1 MKLASRAKSRL
12 TRRINSYVSTDSAP
26 RTRGRI
32 ASRPELGRLA
42 MDGVESPERL
52 ERWKNIGRT
61 DMSRKW
67 KWVLW
72 ITGAP
77 LLAIIAFVV
86 FIENR
91 GGHYPIYKPSSFSHL
106 TLPTASRRSTSEPV
120 VEIGAGTLRG
130 APAGSAVAFRGIPYA
145 RPPVGELRWQPPQPP
160 LPWQGV
166 REALQPGSACTQR
179 TSGLTPFFAPMAQA
193 YGSHFEQPPIKS
205 SEDCLYLD
213 VWVPEWPAKRVLPV
227 MVWLHGGGN
236 TVGSGTQSTYDGVS
250 LTRHGVLLV
259 TLNYRLGVMGFFSHP
274 ELTAESP
281 HHSSG
286 NYGLL
291 DQLAALNWVKQ
302 NIAQFGGDPDNVTLF
317 GESAGAIDAARLMT
331 SPLAAGLF
339 KRVISESGPA
349 FESGQTLSQAEAFG
363 SVVSAQAP
371 GNVQLTPLMK
381 LRALPATEVEA
392 LVATAKEH
400 LPVDITAATADG
412 WVLPMSPQQAFLL
425 GSIQKVDLLI
435 GLNGRELSAF
445 RLAAAAV
452 GGPSSV
458 AESGG
463 LKKLLELAHPY
474 FGSWTNPAIAIY
486 FGRMLL
492 NKNAGL
498 DAAANDLI
506 GACPVGAMASLTNA
520 SAQHVFVYRFDRSI
534 PGKGEAIL
542 GAFHSL
548 EVPYVFGSL
557 RDREWQWLPS
567 TADDASVSDLLQ
579 TYWTNFAKTSNPNA
593 SGLPNWPAWSDGKK
607 EFLVVDQNASVTA
620 QRNFP
625 PLLSRLGANELK
637 ESFNAN

>member
-1 MKLASRAKSRL
+1 MTVK
-12 TRRINSYVSTDSAP
+12 
-26 RTRGRI
+26 RTWI
-32 ASRPELGRLA
+32 
-42 MDGVESPERL
+42 
-52 ERWKNIGRT
+52 
-61 DMSRKW
+61 
-67 KWVLW
+67 LW
-72 ITGAP
+72 IGGA
-77 LLAIIAFVV
+77 LALAIVGFVV
-86 FIENR
+86 FTLDR
-91 GGHYPIYKPSSFSHL
+91 GGHYPIYRASSFSHL
-106 TLPTASRRSTSEPV
+106 ALPPASTVTTGELV
-120 VEIGAGTLRG
+120 VQIGAGTLRG
-130 APAGSAVAFRGIPYA
+130 ASVGSAIAFRGIPYA
-145 RPPVGELRWQPPQPP
+145 RPPVGALRWQPPEPP

-193 YGSHFEQPPIKS
+193 YGSTFDQPPIKS

-213 VWVPEWPAKRVLPV
+213 VWVPEWPVKYALPV
-227 MVWLHGGGN
+227 MVWLHGGSN
-236 TVGSGTQSTYDGVS
+236 TVGSGGQSTYDGVS

-274 ELTAESP
+274 ELTTESP

-317 GESAGAIDAARLMT
+317 GESAGAIDATRLMT

-363 SVVSAQAP
+363 SAVSALAP
-371 GNVQLTPLMK
+371 GNAQSTPLEK
-381 LRALPATEVEA
+381 LRALSVTEVEA
-392 LVATAKEH
+392 LVSRLKEH
-400 LPVDITAATADG
+400 LPTDITAATADG
-412 WVLPMSPQQAFLL
+412 WVLPMSPQQAFLT

-445 RLAAAAV
+445 RLAAAAAAKSS

-458 AESGG
+458 ADSGG
-463 LKKLLELAHPY
+463 LKKFSEAARPY
-474 FGSWTNPAIAIY
+474 FGSWTNPAIAFY
-486 FGRMLL
+486 FGRILL
-492 NKNAGL
+492 DKNAGL
-498 DAAANDLI
+498 DGAANDLI
-506 GACPVGAMASLTNA
+506 GACPVGAIASLTNA
-520 SAQHVFVYRFDRSI
+520 SGRHVFVYRFDRSI
-534 PGKGEAIL
+534 PGKAEATL

-567 TADDASVSDLLQ
+567 TADDASLSDLLQ

-593 SGLPNWPAWSDGKK
+593 SGLPNWPTWSDGKK
-607 EFLVVDQNASVTA
+607 EYLVVNPDASVTA

-625 PLLSRLGANELK
+625 PLFSSLSASELK
-637 ESFNAN
+637 QRFKSK

>member
-1 MKLASRAKSRL
+1 MTAK
-12 TRRINSYVSTDSAP
+12 
-26 RTRGRI
+26 
-32 ASRPELGRLA
+32 
-42 MDGVESPERL
+42 
-52 ERWKNIGRT
+52 
-61 DMSRKW
+61 RKW
-67 KWVLW
+67 LLW
-72 ITGAP
+72 IAGAL
-77 LLAIIAFVV
+77 LLAIVASVV
-86 FIENR
+86 SIENR
-91 GGHYPIYKPSSFSHL
+91 GGHYAIYKASSFSSL
-106 TLPTASRRSTSEPV
+106 ALPAASTAAAGELV
-120 VEIGAGTLRG
+120 VQIGAGALRG
-130 APAGSAVAFRGIPYA
+130 TQAGSAFAFRGIPYA
-145 RPPVGELRWQPPQPP
+145 RPPIGQLRWQPPQAP

-193 YGSHFEQPPIKS
+193 YGSNFEQPMVKS

-213 VWVPEWPAKRVLPV
+213 VWIPEWPVKRSLPV
-227 MVWLHGGGN
+227 MVWLHGGSN

-274 ELTAESP
+274 GLTTESA

-302 NIAQFGGDPDNVTLF
+302 NIAQFGGDPENITLF

-363 SVVSAQAP
+363 SAVAALAAGNAQS
-371 GNVQLTPLMK
+371 TPLEK
-381 LRALPATEVEA
+381 LRALPAGEVEA
-392 LVATAKEH
+392 LVLRAKEH
-400 LPVDITAATADG
+400 LSSDITAATADG
-412 WVLPMSPQQAFLL
+412 WVLPMSPQQAFLT

-445 RLAAAAV
+445 RLAAAAAAKSS
-452 GGPSSV
+452 GGLANAP
-458 AESGG
+458 ESGG
-463 LKKLLELAHPY
+463 LKKFSEAARPY
-474 FGSWTNPAIAIY
+474 FGSWTNAAIAIY
-486 FGRMLL
+486 FGRLLL

-506 GACPVGAMASLTNA
+506 GACPVGAMASLANA
-520 SAQHVFVYRFDRSI
+520 FGQRVFVYRFDRSI
-534 PGKGEAIL
+534 PGKGEAEL

-557 RDREWQWLPS
+557 QDPEWQWLPS
-567 TADDASVSDLLQ
+567 TADDALLSDLLQ

-593 SGLPNWPAWSDGKK
+593 SGLPNWPAWDDEKK
-607 EFLVVDQNASVTA
+607 EFLVVNRDASVTTR
-620 QRNFP
+620 RNFP
-625 PLLSRLGANELK
+625 PLFSSIGAKELK
-637 ESFNAN
+637 QNFKSH

>member
-1 MKLASRAKSRL
+1 M
-12 TRRINSYVSTDSAP
+12 T
-26 RTRGRI
+26 
-32 ASRPELGRLA
+32 A
-42 MDGVESPERL
+42 M
-52 ERWKNIGRT
+52 
-61 DMSRKW
+61 W
-67 KWVLW
+67 KWILW
-72 ITGAP
+72 VTGAL
-77 LLAIIAFVV
+77 LLAIVASVV

-91 GGHYPIYKPSSFSHL
+91 GGHYPIYQATSFSNL
-106 TLPTASRRSTSEPV
+106 ALPTAITTSSSEPV
-120 VEIGAGTLRG
+120 VQIGAGTLRG
-130 APAGSAVAFRGIPYA
+130 SVAGSAFAFRGIPYA
-145 RPPVGELRWQPPQPP
+145 RPPTGELRWQPPQPP

-179 TSGLTPFFAPMAQA
+179 TSGLTPFIAPMAQA
-193 YGSHFEQPPIKS
+193 YGANFEQPPIKS

-213 VWVPEWPAKRVLPV
+213 VWVPAWPVKRTLPV
-227 MVWLHGGGN
+227 MVWLHGGSN

-250 LTRHGVLLV
+250 LARHGVLLV

-349 FESGQTLSQAEAFG
+349 FDSGQTLSQAEAFG
-363 SVVSAQAP
+363 SAVGDLTP
-371 GNVQLTPLMK
+371 GNTQSTPLQK
-381 LRALPATEVEA
+381 LRALPASEVEA
-392 LVATAKEH
+392 LVLKAKEH
-400 LPVDITAATADG
+400 FPTDITAATADG
-412 WVLPMSPQQAFLL
+412 WVLPMSSQQAFLT

-445 RLAAAAV
+445 RLSAAAAAKSS

-463 LKKLLELAHPY
+463 PKKFLEAARPY

-486 FGRMLL
+486 FGRILL
-492 NKNAGL
+492 NKNAGI
-498 DAAANDLI
+498 DGAANDLI

-520 SAQHVFVYRFDRSI
+520 SSQHVFVYRFDRSI
-534 PGKGEAIL
+534 PGKGQAEL

-567 TADDASVSDLLQ
+567 TAADASLSDLLQ

-593 SGLPNWPAWSDGKK
+593 SGLPNWPAWSDEKK
-607 EFLVVDQNASVTA
+607 EFLVVNQDASVTA
-620 QRNFP
+620 RRNFP
-625 PLLSRLGANELK
+625 PLFSSLGANELK
-637 ESFNAN
+637 HSFKAN

>member
-1 MKLASRAKSRL
+1 MTA
-12 TRRINSYVSTDSAP
+12 
-26 RTRGRI
+26 
-32 ASRPELGRLA
+32 
-42 MDGVESPERL
+42 
-52 ERWKNIGRT
+52 
-61 DMSRKW
+61 KW

-72 ITGAP
+72 IVGA
-77 LLAIIAFVV
+77 LLLTIVVSAV

-91 GGHYPIYKPSSFSHL
+91 GGHYPIYKASSFAHL
-106 TLPTASRRSTSEPV
+106 ALSTANTAPISEPV
-120 VEIGAGTLRG
+120 VQIGAGTLRG
-130 APAGSAVAFRGIPYA
+130 TNAGSAIAFRGIPYA

-160 LPWQGV
+160 LPWQGR
-166 REALQPGSACTQR
+166 REAAQPGSACTQR
-179 TSGLTPFFAPMAQA
+179 TSGLAPFFAPMAQA
-193 YGSHFEQPPIKS
+193 YGSIFEQPPIKS

-213 VWVPEWPAKRVLPV
+213 VWVPEWPVKRALPV
-227 MVWLHGGGN
+227 MVWLHGGSN

-259 TLNYRLGVMGFFSHP
+259 SFNYRLGVMGFFSHP
-274 ELTAESP
+274 ELTSESP

-363 SVVSAQAP
+363 SAVSTLAP
-371 GNVQLTPLMK
+371 GNAQSTPLQK
-381 LRALPATEVEA
+381 LRLLPATEVEA
-392 LVATAKEH
+392 LVAKAKEQI
-400 LPVDITAATADG
+400 PTDITAATADG
-412 WVLPMSPQQAFLL
+412 WVLPISPQQAFLT

-445 RLAAAAV
+445 RLSAAAAAKAS
-452 GGPSSV
+452 GGQSSV

-463 LKKLLELAHPY
+463 LKRFSAAARPY
-474 FGSWTNPAIAIY
+474 FGRWTDPAIAIY
-486 FGRMLL
+486 FGRILL

-498 DAAANDLI
+498 DGAANDLI
-506 GACPVGAMASLTNA
+506 GACPVGAIASLTQA
-520 SAQHVFVYRFDRSI
+520 SGQHVFVYRFDRTI
-534 PGKGEAIL
+534 PGKGEAEL

-557 RDREWQWLPS
+557 SDREWQWLP
-567 TADDASVSDLLQ
+567 TTLDDASLSDLLQ

-593 SGLPNWPAWSDGKK
+593 SGLPNWPAWSEEE
-607 EFLVVDQNASVTA
+607 EFLLVNQDASVTVR
-620 QRNFP
+620 RNFS
-625 PLLSRLGANELK
+625 PLFSRLGATELK
-637 ESFNAN
+637 QSFRAK

>member
-1 MKLASRAKSRL
+1 M
-12 TRRINSYVSTDSAP
+12 TV
-26 RTRGRI
+26 
-32 ASRPELGRLA
+32 
-42 MDGVESPERL
+42 
-52 ERWKNIGRT
+52 
-61 DMSRKW
+61 KW
-67 KWVLW
+67 KWLVWISGAVLLT
-72 ITGAP
+72 IVAS
-77 LLAIIAFVV
+77 VV
-86 FIENR
+86 FTLNR
-91 GGHYPIYKPSSFSHL
+91 GGHYPIHKASSFSTL
-106 TLPTASRRSTSEPV
+106 SLPTVNTASGSEPV
-120 VEIGAGTLRG
+120 VQIRAGTLRG
-130 APAGSAVAFRGIPYA
+130 ALVGSAIAFRGIPYA
-145 RPPVGELRWQPPQPP
+145 RPPLGELRWQPPQAP

-166 REALQPGSACTQR
+166 RDAVQPGSACTQR
-179 TSGLTPFFAPMAQA
+179 TSGLAPFFAPMAQA
-193 YGSHFEQPPIKS
+193 YGSKFEQAPIQS

-213 VWVPEWPAKRVLPV
+213 VWVPEWPVNRALPV
-227 MVWLHGGGN
+227 MVWLHGGSN

-250 LTRHGVLLV
+250 LTRRGVLLV

-291 DQLAALNWVKQ
+291 DQLAALNWVKE

-363 SVVSAQAP
+363 SAVSTLAP
-371 GNVQLTPLMK
+371 GNAQSTPLQK
-381 LRALPATEVEA
+381 LRALPASEIEA
-392 LVATAKEH
+392 LVVKAKEN
-400 LPVDITAATADG
+400 LPTDITAATADG
-412 WVLPMSPQQAFLL
+412 WVMPMSPQQAFIT

-445 RLAAAAV
+445 RLAAAAAAK
-452 GGPSSV
+452 SSGAQSSA

-463 LKKLLELAHPY
+463 LKRFLEAARPC
-474 FGSWTNPAIAIY
+474 FGSWTNPAIAVY
-486 FGRMLL
+486 FGKMLL

-498 DAAANDLI
+498 DGAANDLI

-520 SAQHVFVYRFDRSI
+520 SGQHVFVYRFDRSI
-534 PGKGEAIL
+534 PGKGEAEL

-557 RDREWQWLPS
+557 RDREWRWLPS
-567 TADDASVSDLLQ
+567 TADDAALSDLLQ
-579 TYWTNFAKTSNPNA
+579 TYWTNFAKTGNPNA
-593 SGLPNWPAWSDGKK
+593 SGLPDWPAWSDAEK
-607 EFLVVDQNASVTA
+607 EFLVINRDASVTA

-625 PLLSRLGANELK
+625 PLFSSLGANELK
-637 ESFNAN
+637 QSFKAH

>member
-1 MKLASRAKSRL
+1 MAA
-12 TRRINSYVSTDSAP
+12 
-26 RTRGRI
+26 
-32 ASRPELGRLA
+32 
-42 MDGVESPERL
+42 
-52 ERWKNIGRT
+52 
-61 DMSRKW
+61 KW
-67 KWVLW
+67 KWILW
-72 ITGAP
+72 ITGAL
-77 LLAIIAFVV
+77 LLAIVASVV
-86 FIENR
+86 FVENR
-91 GGHYPIYKPSSFSHL
+91 GGHYPIYKASSFSHL
-106 TLPTASRRSTSEPV
+106 TLPTASTVSISEPV
-120 VEIGAGTLRG
+120 VQIAAGTLRG
-130 APAGSAVAFRGIPYA
+130 TNAGSAIAFRGIPYA

-179 TSGLTPFFAPMAQA
+179 SSGLTPFIAPMAQA
-193 YGSHFEQPPIKS
+193 YGSNFEQPPIKS

-213 VWVPEWPAKRVLPV
+213 VWVPEWPVKRALPV
-227 MVWLHGGGN
+227 MVWLHGGSN
-236 TVGSGTQSTYDGVS
+236 TVGSGAQSTYDGVS

-317 GESAGAIDAARLMT
+317 GESAGAIDAAQLMT

-349 FESGQTLSQAEAFG
+349 FGSGQTLSQAEAFG
-363 SVVSAQAP
+363 SAVSALAP
-371 GNVQLTPLMK
+371 GNAQSTPLEK
-381 LRALPATEVEA
+381 LRALPVAEVEA
-392 LVATAKEH
+392 LVLKAKEH
-400 LPVDITAATADG
+400 FPADITAATTDS
-412 WVLPMSPQQAFLL
+412 WVLPKSPQQAFIT

-445 RLAAAAV
+445 RLSAAAAAKSP

-458 AESGG
+458 ADSGG
-463 LKKLLELAHPY
+463 LKKVSEAARPY
-474 FGSWTNPAIAIY
+474 FGGWTNPAIAVY
-486 FGRMLL
+486 FGRILV
-492 NKNAGL
+492 NKKAGL
-498 DAAANDLI
+498 DGAANDLI
-506 GACPVGAMASLTNA
+506 GACPVGAIASLTSA
-520 SAQHVFVYRFDRSI
+520 SGQHVFVYRFDRSI
-534 PGKGEAIL
+534 PGKGEGEL

-557 RDREWQWLPS
+557 RNREWQWLPA
-567 TADDASVSDLLQ
+567 TADDESLSELLQ

-593 SGLPNWPAWSDGKK
+593 SGLPNWPAWSDDQK
-607 EFLVVDQNASVTA
+607 EFLVVKQDASVTA

-625 PLLSRLGANELK
+625 PLFSRLGANELK
-637 ESFNAN
+637 QSFKAN

>member
-1 MKLASRAKSRL
+1 MTA
-12 TRRINSYVSTDSAP
+12 
-26 RTRGRI
+26 
-32 ASRPELGRLA
+32 
-42 MDGVESPERL
+42 
-52 ERWKNIGRT
+52 
-61 DMSRKW
+61 KW
-67 KWVLW
+67 KWILW
-72 ITGAP
+72 ISGA
-77 LLAIIAFVV
+77 LMLAFVASVV

-91 GGHYPIYKPSSFSHL
+91 GGHYPIYRASSFSHL
-106 TLPTASRRSTSEPV
+106 ALPTASAATTGDPV
-120 VEIGAGTLRG
+120 VQVGAGMLRG
-130 APAGSAVAFRGIPYA
+130 AVAESAIAFRGIPYA
-145 RPPVGELRWQPPQPP
+145 RPPIGEMRWQPPQPP
-160 LPWQGV
+160 IPWQGV
-166 REALQPGSACTQR
+166 REALQPGSACSQR

-193 YGSHFEQPPIKS
+193 YGTTFGQPPINS

-213 VWVPEWPAKRVLPV
+213 VWVPEWPVKRALPV
-227 MVWLHGGGN
+227 MVWLHGGSN

-331 SPLAAGLF
+331 SPLATGLF

-363 SVVSAQAP
+363 SAVGALAP
-371 GNVQLTPLMK
+371 GNAQATPLEK
-381 LRALPATEVEA
+381 LRALPASAVEE
-392 LVATAKEH
+392 LVAKAKEH
-400 LPVDITAATADG
+400 LPTDITAATADG
-412 WVLPMSPQQAFLL
+412 WVLPLSPQQAFLT

-445 RLAAAAV
+445 RLAAAAAAKSA
-452 GGPSSV
+452 GAQSSA

-463 LKKLLELAHPY
+463 LKKLLEVARPY
-474 FGSWTNPAIAIY
+474 FGSWTTPAIAIY
-486 FGRMLL
+486 FGRILL

-506 GACPVGAMASLTNA
+506 GACPVGAMASLTHA
-520 SAQHVFVYRFDRSI
+520 SGQHVFVYRFDRSI
-534 PGKGEAIL
+534 PGKGEATL

-557 RDREWQWLPS
+557 RDREWQWLPA
-567 TADDASVSDLLQ
+567 TADDASLSDLLQ
-579 TYWTNFAKTSNPNA
+579 TYWTNFAKTGNPNG
-593 SGLPNWPAWSDGKK
+593 SGLPNWPVWSDEEK
-607 EFLVVDQNASVTA
+607 EFLVVNQDAGVTA

-625 PLLSRLGANELK
+625 PVFSSLGANELK
-637 ESFNAN
+637 QRFIQPGHASR